1 MAGSQPSVLEGV
13 TLQQFVQYVLDRHE
27 QSSTLVFCGTKEAFF
42 EQLTQSATLKTEESH
57 SGGQNS
63 ELPANLEPSNTAPS
77 VQHAW
82 AVPTLRLLLTSRTI
96 KVAFCPD
103 ITHLRAYLATY
114 NQPTD
119 NQEIAGAQ
127 NHDTRVLAIGN
138 LIHLHRPTSA
148 FSAQGLNRTYAG
160 AVEAAFRSHSKLV
173 TAECLEAASTAT
185 NDTDPEGEMLEV
197 AHPRTSSIWDEEV
210 SILNVTTKTF
220 GAGERGWV
228 GRTVKLRRIAARWC
242 VFGSAESA

>member
-1 MAGSQPSVLEGV
+1 MALLQPTVLEGV

-27 QSSTLVFCGTKEAFF
+27 QSSTLVFCGSKEAFF
-42 EQLTQSATLKTEESH
+42 EQLTQSAALKPEESH

-63 ELPANLEPSNTAPS
+63 ELPVNPEPSHTAPS
-77 VQHAW
+77 VQYTW
-82 AVPTLRLLLTSRTI
+82 AVPTLRLLLISRTI

-103 ITHLRAYLATY
+103 TTHLRAYLATY
-114 NQPTD
+114 NQPAD

-127 NHDTRVLAIGN
+127 SHDTRILAIVN

-173 TAECLEAASTAT
+173 TAECLEAANPAAK
-185 NDTDPEGEMLEV
+185 DTDPEGEMLDI
-197 AHPRTSSIWDEEV
+197 AHPRTNSVWDEEV
-210 SILNVTTKTF
+210 SILNVATKSF

-228 GRTVKLRRIAARWC
+228 GRTVKLRTIAARWC
-242 VFGSAESA
+242 IFESAGSA

>member
-1 MAGSQPSVLEGV
+1 MVLSQPTVLETV

-27 QSSTLVFCGTKEAFF
+27 QSSALVFCGSKEAFF
-42 EQLTQSATLKTEESH
+42 EQLTQSAALRPEESH
-57 SGGQNS
+57 SDGQSS
-63 ELPANLEPSNTAPS
+63 ELPANPEPSHTAPI
-77 VQHAW
+77 VPHNW
-82 AVPTLRLLLTSRTI
+82 AVPTLRLLLTSRTV

-114 NQPTD
+114 NQPTH

-127 NHDTRVLAIGN
+127 NHDTRVLAIAN
-138 LIHLHRPTSA
+138 LILLHRPTSA

-185 NDTDPEGEMLEV
+185 KDTDPEGEMLDV
-197 AHPRTSSIWDEEV
+197 AHPRTSSVWDEEV
-210 SILNVTTKTF
+210 SILNVTTKSF

-228 GRTVKLRRIAARWC
+228 GRTVKLRTIAARWC
-242 VFGSAESA
+242 VFGSAGSV